1 MRLPAISC
9 VRSLKKNDNRGGEY
23 KKQQQYVDSR
33 SCSGLSMLILLLLLF
48 CFLKNS
54 CLNLIISG

>member
-33 SCSGLSMLILLLLLF
+33 SCRCLSLLILLLL